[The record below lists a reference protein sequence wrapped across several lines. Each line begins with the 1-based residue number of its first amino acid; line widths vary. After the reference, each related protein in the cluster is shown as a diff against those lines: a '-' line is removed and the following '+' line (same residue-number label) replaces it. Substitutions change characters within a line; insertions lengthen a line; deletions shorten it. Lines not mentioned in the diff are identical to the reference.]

1 MKRTI
6 LFTLAISLLPVA
18 AQSQAADVEAIK
30 TNIEQMWKD
39 MAQGKADPN
48 KFDQNHN
55 LTAYSSGGL
64 WEDQTANELATTL
77 VGGGVTLSVKPH
89 HVKVTLLG
97 EKKDVAHATYY
108 LSGKI
113 LKGSTVAVR
122 WSPSFGQRDS
132 GVKVDTMRFDRLL
145 FLCSLRG
152 WFPLSRPLNMSGVP
166 GSAVDTMVRCALAKL
181 STLML
186 LRRCIVMLPFAE
198 CIPPS
203 ASGHRHGSST
213 VVPRCSSAATYR
225 WSGELAIR
233 LGSRAGRHTRT

>member
-77 VGGGVTLSVKPH
+77 AGGGVTLFVKPH

-113 LKGSTVAVR
+113 LKGATVAVANYR
-122 WSPSFGQRDS
+122 TRISQVLEKQNGKWIFVANHASPLFGGS
-132 GVKVDTMRFDRLL
+132 GVNF
-145 FLCSLRG
+145 
-152 WFPLSRPLNMSGVP
+152 
-166 GSAVDTMVRCALAKL
+166 
-181 STLML
+181 
-186 LRRCIVMLPFAE
+186 E
-198 CIPPS
+198 
-203 ASGHRHGSST
+203 
-213 VVPRCSSAATYR
+213 
-225 WSGELAIR
+225 
-233 LGSRAGRHTRT
+233 

>member
-113 LKGSTVAVR
+113 LKGATVAVANYR
-122 WSPSFGQRDS
+122 TRISQVLEKQNGKWIFVANHASPLFGGS
-132 GVKVDTMRFDRLL
+132 GVNFE
-145 FLCSLRG
+145 SLI
-152 WFPLSRPLNMSGVP
+152 
-166 GSAVDTMVRCALAKL
+166 GST
-181 STLML
+181 SQ
-186 LRRCIVMLPFAE
+186 
-198 CIPPS
+198 
-203 ASGHRHGSST
+203 
-213 VVPRCSSAATYR
+213 
-225 WSGELAIR
+225 
-233 LGSRAGRHTRT
+233 

>member
-64 WEDQTANELATTL
+64 WEDQTVNELATTL

-113 LKGSTVAVR
+113 LKGATVAVANYR
-122 WSPSFGQRDS
+122 TRISQVLEKQNGKWIFVANHASPLFGGS
-132 GVKVDTMRFDRLL
+132 GVNF
-145 FLCSLRG
+145 
-152 WFPLSRPLNMSGVP
+152 
-166 GSAVDTMVRCALAKL
+166 
-181 STLML
+181 
-186 LRRCIVMLPFAE
+186 E
-198 CIPPS
+198 
-203 ASGHRHGSST
+203 
-213 VVPRCSSAATYR
+213 
-225 WSGELAIR
+225 
-233 LGSRAGRHTRT
+233 